1 MLEAVV
7 IALVVFF
14 AIFGLVM
21 IVLPKV
27 LGSAGE
33 TEHTKHA
40 LRRIMEETKHIQN
53 ESDTETVF
61 RSDLDE
67 SSTLNAIMKMPGGYS
82 LASYMLKAGYGPKA
96 LQFFLFMLGLLMVL
110 MLVVHQSGGG
120 LVGYLVVIMLA
131 YFLPL
136 KYLERRVQKRND
148 QFIDMFPD
156 VLDMIVRSVRSG
168 FPLNTA
174 IQMVAENMEPPVSTE
189 FKQVAD
195 EIALGR
201 TMDEALSRLAERIDE
216 PDINFFVVVL
226 NVQQETGGNLAEVIG
241 NLSNIIRKRKQ
252 LRQKI
257 KAMTSEG
264 RATGWVLGS
273 LPVALAG
280 ILNFVTPDHLTPL
293 FDTFEGNILLI
304 IALGLLGV
312 TFWIIR
318 QMLDIDI

>member
-1 MLEAVV
+1 MLQAVIV
-7 IALVVFF
+7 TLVAFIG
-14 AIFGLVM
+14 IFSLLMV
-21 IVLPKV
+21 VLPKFM
-27 LGSAGE
+27 GKGE

-40 LRRIMEETKHIQN
+40 LRKIMEETQHIQS
-53 ESDTETVF
+53 ETDAETVF
-61 RSDLDE
+61 RSDLDD
-67 SSTLNAIMKMPGGYS
+67 SPLLRAVMKMPGGYN
-82 LASYMLKAGYGPKA
+82 LASYMLKAGYGQKA
-96 LQFFLFMLGLLMVL
+96 AGFLLFMLGLLVVLMVL
-110 MLVVHQSGGG
+110 SQMGNMGV
-120 LVGYLVVIMLA
+120 VGYIGAIFLT

-136 KYLERRVQKRND
+136 KFLERQVAKRND

-189 FKQVAD
+189 FRQVSD

-201 TMDEALSRLAERIDE
+201 TLDEALSRLAERIDE

-226 NVQQETGGNLAEVIG
+226 NVQQETGGNLAEVVG

-273 LPVALAG
+273 LPVALG
-280 ILNFVTPDHLTPL
+280 IVLHLMTPNHLVPL
-293 FDTFEGNILLI
+293 FETTPGNMLLFTVV
-304 IALGLLGV
+304 GLLGL

>member
-1 MLEAVV
+1 MIQAVV
-7 IALVVFF
+7 VALIAFF
-14 AIFGLVM
+14 IFFGLLMV
-21 IVLPKV
+21 VLPK
-27 LGSAGE
+27 LMGQGD
-33 TEHTKHA
+33 TEHTRHA
-40 LRRIMEETKHIQN
+40 LRQIMEETRHIQ
-53 ESDTETVF
+53 SETAAEAVF

-67 SSTLNAIMKMPGGYS
+67 SAVLRAMMKMPGGYT
-82 LASYMLKAGYGPKA
+82 LASYILKAGYGQKA
-96 LQFFLFMLGLLMVL
+96 GAFLLVMVGLLVAL
-110 MLVVHQSGGG
+110 MLVAQMMGMGIVG
-120 LVGYLVVIMLA
+120 LLLAIVVA
-131 YFLPL
+131 YILPL
-136 KYLERRVQKRND
+136 KYLERRVNKRND

-189 FKQVAD
+189 FRQVAD

-201 TMDEALSRLAERIDE
+201 TLDDALSRLAERIEE

-241 NLSNIIRKRKQ
+241 NLSHIIRKRKQ

-273 LPVALAG
+273 LPVVLALV
-280 ILNFVTPDHLTPL
+280 LHFMSPQHMEPL
-293 FDTFEGNILLI
+293 FTTSAGNMLLFTAI
-304 IALGLLGV
+304 GLLGL

>member
-1 MLEAVV
+1 MLESVI

-14 AIFGLVM
+14 GIFGLLMV
-21 IVLPKV
+21 VLPKMM
-27 LGSAGE
+27 GAGD

-40 LRRIMEETKHIQN
+40 LRQLMEDTQHIQS
-53 ESDTETVF
+53 ESETESVF
-61 RSDLDE
+61 RSDFDD
-67 SSTLNAIMKMPGGYS
+67 SAILRAMMKMPGGYG
-82 LASYMLKAGYGPKA
+82 LASYILKAGYGPKA
-96 LQFFLFMLGLLMVL
+96 GKFMLCMLGLLVTLLLVAKSSDLGVL
-110 MLVVHQSGGG
+110 
-120 LVGYLVVIMLA
+120 GYILAILGA

-195 EIALGR
+195 EVALGR
-201 TMDEALSRLAERIDE
+201 SLDEALSRLAERVDE

-241 NLSNIIRKRKQ
+241 NLSAIIRKRKQ

-257 KAMTSEG
+257 KALTSEG

-273 LPVALAG
+273 LPVFLAVV
-280 ILNFVTPDHLTPL
+280 LHFVTPDHLNPL
-293 FDTFEGNILLI
+293 FDTSLGNMLLFTV
-304 IALGLLGV
+304 LGLLGL

>member
-1 MLEAVV
+1 MLESVI

-14 AIFGLVM
+14 VLFGLLMV
-21 IVLPKV
+21 VLPK
-27 LGSAGE
+27 LMGGKES
-33 TEHTKHA
+33 EHTKHA
-40 LRRIMEETKHIQN
+40 LRQIMEDTQHSRKEADA
-53 ESDTETVF
+53 ESVF
-61 RSDLDE
+61 RSDLND
-67 SSTLNAIMKMPGGYS
+67 SAVLRTVMKMPGGYS
-82 LASYMLKAGYGPKA
+82 LASYMLKAGYGSKA
-96 LQFFLFMLGLLMVL
+96 GGFLLFMLGLLVAL
-110 MLVVHQSGGG
+110 LLVSEASNMGI
-120 LVGYLVVIMLA
+120 VGFILAICLA

-136 KYLERRVQKRND
+136 KYLERRVNKRND
-148 QFIDMFPD
+148 LFIDMFPD

-174 IQMVAENMEPPVSTE
+174 IQMVAENMEPPISTE
-189 FKQVAD
+189 FRQVAD

-252 LRQKI
+252 LRKKI

-264 RATGWVLGS
+264 RATGLVLGS
-273 LPVALAG
+273 LPVALA
-280 ILNFVTPDHLTPL
+280 LVLHFTSPNHLLPL
-293 FDTFEGNILLI
+293 FETTPGNMLLMT
-304 IALGLLGV
+304 ALGLLGL